1 MTREVIATKNA
12 PGAIG
17 AYSQAVKAGN
27 TVYVSGQIPLV
38 PATMEVVEGDVVANI
53 RQVFEN
59 LKAVCEASGGSLQDI
74 VKLTVYL
81 TDLKDFG
88 DVNEVMAEFFK
99 EPYPARAAI
108 GVAQLPKDVPV
119 EVDAIMVLG

>member
-1 MTREVIATKNA
+1 MSKEIIATKNA

-17 AYSQAVKAGN
+17 AYSQAVKSGN

-38 PATMEVVEGDVVANI
+38 PATMEVVEGDVVAQI
-53 RQVFEN
+53 KQVFEN
-59 LKAVCEASGGSLQDI
+59 LSAVCEASGGGLQDI
-74 VKLTVYL
+74 VKMTVYL
-81 TDLKDFG
+81 TDLGDFG
-88 DVNEVMAEFFK
+88 HVNEVMASFFT

>member
-1 MTREVIATKNA
+1 MSKEIIATKNA

-17 AYSQAVKAGN
+17 AYSQAVKTGN

-38 PATMEVVEGDVVANI
+38 PATMEVVEGDVVAQI
-53 RQVFEN
+53 KQVFEN
-59 LKAVCEASGGSLQDI
+59 LSAVCEASGGGLQDI
-74 VKLTVYL
+74 VKMTVYL
-81 TDLKDFG
+81 TDLGDFG
-88 DVNEVMAEFFK
+88 HVNEVMASFFT

-119 EVDAIMVLG
+119 AVDAIMVLG

>member
-1 MTREVIATKNA
+1 MSKAIIATKNA

-17 AYSQAVKAGN
+17 AYSQAVKTGN

-38 PATMEVVEGDVVANI
+38 PATMEVVEGDVVAQI
-53 RQVFEN
+53 KQVFEN
-59 LKAVCEASGGSLQDI
+59 LSAVCEASGGGLQDI
-74 VKLTVYL
+74 VKMTVYL
-81 TDLKDFG
+81 TDLGDFG
-88 DVNEVMAEFFK
+88 HVNEVMASFFT

>member
-1 MTREVIATKNA
+1 MSKEIIATKNA

-38 PATMEVVEGDVVANI
+38 PATMEVVEGDVVVQI

-59 LKAVCEASGGSLQDI
+59 LEAVCEASGGSLQDI

-81 TDLKDFG
+81 TDLGDFG
-88 DVNEVMAEFFK
+88 HVNEVMASFFTQ
-99 EPYPARAAI
+99 PYPARAAI